1 MSPIVHAH
9 ADAVVVGGGVIGAAI
24 AHQLALAGLGRIVL
38 CDQGRV
44 NAQGATSRSGGLLR
58 LHHTAVADTR
68 LAARSL
74 PVFEQWAD
82 VIGGDCGYRR
92 TGFVMIVGE
101 NHVEDLRQN
110 AAATTE
116 AAGHRR
122 VEVVDPAEL
131 KEIYPGL
138 STENIA
144 LAAYEPEGGYADP
157 MAASA
162 ALLSAAYRLGVSP
175 SEGIRAMKVLEH
187 AGVVTG
193 VLTSIGRI
201 DSPLVVLAGGAWGSG
216 PAEYLGVHIPVTAR
230 RIGLAQA
237 ELPGAGRRGSKA
249 SVPTCIDD
257 TTGSYFRPD
266 GLDRFYFGVPSKPD
280 TELGRDVEPL
290 TQAEL
295 EAAINAIAV
304 RVPAAATAP
313 LAGTRSGLD
322 GYTPDKRPVVGA
334 AGPDGLYLA
343 LGFSGGGFKTA
354 PAVAELAAKEILE
367 GGAVPGKA
375 VQELL
380 EPYRPQRFLAGRPVR
395 SEAPY
400 DHM

>member
-1 MSPIVHAH
+1 MSPIVHAR

-58 LHHTAVADTR
+58 LHHTSLADIR
-68 LAARSL
+68 LAARSM
-74 PVFEQWAD
+74 PVFEQWSD

-101 NHVEDLRQN
+101 NHAQDLRDN
-110 AAATTE
+110 AAR
-116 AAGHRR
+116 AGETAGYRR
-122 VEVVDPAEL
+122 VEVIDPSEL

-138 STENIA
+138 RTEGVA

-162 ALLSAAYRLGVSP
+162 SLLTAAYRLGVSP
-175 SEGIRAMKVLEH
+175 SEGIRAVKVLEH
-187 AGVVTG
+187 EGTVTG

-201 DSPLVVLAGGAWGSG
+201 DAPLVVLAGGAWGSA

-237 ELPGAGRRGSKA
+237 ELPGAGRRGSA
-249 SVPTCIDD
+249 SSVPTCIDD

-290 TQAEL
+290 SEAEL
-295 EAAINAIAV
+295 ESAIKAISG

-343 LGFSGGGFKTA
+343 LGFSGGGFKLA
-354 PAVAELAAKEILE
+354 PAVAELAAKEIIE

-380 EPYRPQRFLAGRPVR
+380 EPYRPQRFLAGRPIR
-395 SEAPY
+395 PEAPY

>member
-1 MSPIVHAH
+1 MSPVAHAH

-24 AHQLALAGLGRIVL
+24 AHQLALAGIGRIVL

-58 LHHTAVADTR
+58 LHHTASADTR

-82 VIGGDCGYRR
+82 IIGGDCGYRR

-101 NHVEDLRQN
+101 ERADALRTN
-110 AAATTE
+110 AAVAAA
-116 AAGHRR
+116 AAGYRR
-122 VEVVDPAEL
+122 VEVVERAEL
-131 KEIYPGL
+131 REIYPGL
-138 STENIA
+138 RTEGVG

-162 ALLSAAYRLGVSP
+162 ALLTAAYRLGVSP
-175 SEGIRAMKVLEH
+175 AEGIRAVKVLEH
-187 AGVVTG
+187 EGSVTG
-193 VLTSIGRI
+193 VLTSVGRI
-201 DSPLVVLAGGAWGSG
+201 DSPLVVLAGGAWGSA
-216 PAEYLGVHIPVTAR
+216 PVEYLGLHIPVTAR

-237 ELPGAGRRGSKA
+237 ELRGAGRRGHRA

-290 TQAEL
+290 SESEL
-295 EAAINAIAV
+295 ESAIAAISH
-304 RVPAAATAP
+304 RVPAAAEAP
-313 LAGTRSGLD
+313 LVGTRSGVD

-343 LGFSGGGFKTA
+343 IGFSGGGFKLA
-354 PAVAELAAKEILE
+354 PAVAELAALEILE

-375 VQELL
+375 EQELL
-380 EPYRPQRFLAGRPVR
+380 NPYRPQRFLAGHPIRP
-395 SEAPY
+395 EAPY

>member
-9 ADAVVVGGGVIGAAI
+9 ADAIVVGGGVIGAAI
-24 AHQLALAGLGRIVL
+24 AHQLALAGIGRIVL

-58 LHHTAVADTR
+58 LHHTAAADTR

-74 PVFEQWAD
+74 PVFEQWSD

-101 NHVEDLRQN
+101 DHADDLRHN
-110 AAATTE
+110 AAASSD
-116 AAGHRR
+116 AAGYRR
-122 VEVVDPAEL
+122 VEVIDAAEL

-138 STENIA
+138 RTEGVA

-162 ALLSAAYRLGVSP
+162 SLLTAAYRLGVSP
-175 SEGIRAMKVLEH
+175 SEGIRAMKVLET
-187 AGVVTG
+187 AGTVTG

-201 DSPLVVLAGGAWGSG
+201 DAPLVVLAGGAWGSA
-216 PAEYLGVHIPVTAR
+216 PAEHLGIHIPVTAR

-237 ELPGAGRRGSKA
+237 ELPGAGRRGSAA

-266 GLDRFYFGVPSKPD
+266 GLNRFYFGVPSKPD

-290 TQAEL
+290 TEAEL
-295 EAAINAIAV
+295 ESAIAAIAG

-343 LGFSGGGFKTA
+343 LGFSGGGFKLA
-354 PAVAELAAKEILE
+354 PAVAELAAKEIVE

-380 EPYRPQRFLAGRPVR
+380 EPYRPQRFLAGRPIR
-395 SEAPY
+395 PEAPY